1 MIGDEG
7 GRGEDHP
14 MSKRIDAALQE
25 FVAALEEHAA
35 VLAEKPIKRGKS
47 QRATSEVRRA
57 AANYAAVV
65 FAHRK
70 IDSPFLNMPDPRLDR
85 ITTASL
91 EAERDRLKKKR
102 RKTTTETDEGAT
114 TPAS

>member
-1 MIGDEG
+1 
-7 GRGEDHP
+7 
-14 MSKRIDAALQE
+14 MSQRIDAALQE

-35 VLAEKPIKRGKS
+35 VLAEKPVKRGKS

-70 IDSPFLNMPDPRLDR
+70 IDSPFLDMPDPRLDR
-85 ITTASL
+85 ITTDSL
-91 EAERDRLKKKR
+91 SAERDRLKKKKS
-102 RKTTTETDEGAT
+102 RKAAT
-114 TPAS
+114 TGEDAAAATGEDASEAPAAEPTP

>member
-1 MIGDEG
+1 
-7 GRGEDHP
+7 

-91 EAERDRLKKKR
+91 ETERDHLRKKKL
-102 RKTTTETDEGAT
+102 RKAEKESKKSSTEKEEGAT
-114 TPAS
+114 APSS

>member
-1 MIGDEG
+1 
-7 GRGEDHP
+7 
-14 MSKRIDAALQE
+14 MSRRIDAALQE
-25 FVAALEEHAA
+25 LVAALEEHAA
-35 VLAEKPIKRGKS
+35 VLAEKPIKHGKS

-91 EAERDRLKKKR
+91 NAERDRLKKKKKHR
-102 RKTTTETDEGAT
+102 ETTTEKEEEAT
-114 TPAS
+114 SSSS